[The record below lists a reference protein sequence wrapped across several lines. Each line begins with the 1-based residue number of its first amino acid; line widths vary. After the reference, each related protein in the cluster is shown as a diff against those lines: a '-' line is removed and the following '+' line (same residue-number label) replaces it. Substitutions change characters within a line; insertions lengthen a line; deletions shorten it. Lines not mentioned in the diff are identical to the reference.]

1 MMTTQPNRLPQ
12 IPELIEELYAMLN
25 DRYIGAVCS
34 IETWECD
41 RFDRQRMQTVESM
54 CIEDAIPYL
63 FKADIDQFVITDL
76 STEWYSF
83 NSMPHEV
90 RSCFIHIQLRR
101 RI

>member
-1 MMTTQPNRLPQ
+1 MMTSQPDRLPQ
-12 IPELIEELYAMLN
+12 IPELIEELYGMLN

-41 RFDRQRMQTVESM
+41 GFDRQRIQTVQSM
-54 CIEDAIPYL
+54 CLEDAIPFL
-63 FKADIDQFVITDL
+63 FQADIDQFVITDL

-83 NSMPHEV
+83 PSKPLEV

-101 RI
+101 HI